1 MGICV
6 VRLTT
11 NLEIKYDTSLAYN
24 IYTLLCAVNIIK
36 MELTDRELAVRW
48 WNRKSTIEKV
58 EELKKAGLKRE
69 DVNKLSESEMEWI
82 WRNQQSL

>member
-1 MGICV
+1 MLYG
-6 VRLTT
+6 
-11 NLEIKYDTSLAYN
+11 
-24 IYTLLCAVNIIK
+24 VNIIK

>member
-1 MGICV
+1 M
-6 VRLTT
+6 
-11 NLEIKYDTSLAYN
+11 
-24 IYTLLCAVNIIK
+24 LLCAVNIIK

-69 DVNKLSESEMEWI
+69 NVNKLSESEMEWI

>member
-1 MGICV
+1 
-6 VRLTT
+6 
-11 NLEIKYDTSLAYN
+11 
-24 IYTLLCAVNIIK
+24 LLCAVNIIK

>member
-1 MGICV
+1 M
-6 VRLTT
+6 
-11 NLEIKYDTSLAYN
+11 
-24 IYTLLCAVNIIK
+24 LCAVNIIK

>member
-1 MGICV
+1 M
-6 VRLTT
+6 
-11 NLEIKYDTSLAYN
+11 
-24 IYTLLCAVNIIK
+24 LCAVKFRN

>member
-1 MGICV
+1 
-6 VRLTT
+6 
-11 NLEIKYDTSLAYN
+11 
-24 IYTLLCAVNIIK
+24 

-48 WNRKSTIEKV
+48 SNRKSTIEKV
-58 EELKKAGLKRE
+58 EELKKAGLKKE

>member
-1 MGICV
+1 M
-6 VRLTT
+6 
-11 NLEIKYDTSLAYN
+11 
-24 IYTLLCAVNIIK
+24 LCAVKFRK

-69 DVNKLSESEMEWI
+69 DVKKVSESEMEWI